1 MGLIDVTRAEGIT
14 MVGLA
19 RPDKRNALDQAM
31 VDELHG
37 ALDAALAG
45 EPSVLVLHST
55 TPGMFVAGADIAEL
69 IERRADAALR
79 SINAGLFER
88 LEAYRWPTIAAVDGA
103 AFGGGCEL
111 ALACDF
117 RLASPVARFAQPEL
131 NLGILAGAGGN
142 WRLAQVVGLQVARRM
157 LYSGAVLDADAAVA
171 AGLVDA
177 THPSDELVDA
187 AAALAA
193 TIGQRSWRALEL
205 TKLALRL
212 HRPATTTFDVA
223 AQALL
228 FEGDDKVTRMQAFL
242 DRAKQPCKES

>member
-37 ALDAALAG
+37 ALDAALAD

-157 LYSGAVLDADAAVA
+157 LYSGAVLDADAALA

-177 THPSDELVDA
+177 VHPAAELVDA
-187 AAALAA
+187 AAALAT

-242 DRAKQPCKES
+242 DRSNRPRKES